1 MRFHTIDGAEL
12 ERELASE
19 RKPFV
24 LDVRTREAYLG
35 GHIPGSAHILV
46 YDLGHERQRL
56 PSSMIRRI
64 VMIGEPGKRTNA
76 GATFLTL
83 MGYADVAVLDGGI
96 DGWAGEIEVGEPPE
110 PVAKGGP
117 ELRILPRDQMPDAS
131 SGENTE
137 PSPNS

>member
-1 MRFHTIDGAEL
+1 MRFHSIDGATL
-12 ERELASE
+12 ERELASP
-19 RKPFV
+19 RRPFV
-24 LDVRTREAYLG
+24 LDVRQRAAYLE
-35 GHIPGSAHILV
+35 GHVPGSAHILV

-64 VMIGEPGKRTNA
+64 VLIGEPGKRTNA

-96 DGWAGEIEVGEPPE
+96 DGWTGELEVGEPPE

-131 SGENTE
+131 SANSTD
-137 PSPNS
+137 PPPNS